1 MNEILI
7 IGAGG
12 QVGCELPAVLNK
24 LGRITATLRSDL
36 DLTDADRLR
45 SLVRTVKPDI
55 IVNAAAYTAVDR
67 AETEAALAMQIN
79 ATAPGIMAEESKRLG
94 CLLVHYST
102 DYVFDGIKK
111 SSYLESDS
119 TAPLNV
125 YGQSKLAGETA
136 IRATGCRHLILRTS
150 WVYGQGKNNFPAK
163 IIELAQSKSLL
174 GIVSDQRGSP
184 TWARLLAD
192 KTFALLNSVAENHAD
207 GTYHLASSDACTRY
221 ELAAEIIRLM
231 EISGKYPKLASL
243 KPATTS
249 EFPAPAERPRNSALD
264 CRKLMVEMNI
274 DLPEWKKQLEGYWRL
289 MRINL

>member
-1 MNEILI
+1 MNQILI
-7 IGAGG
+7 IGTGG
-12 QVGCELPAVLNK
+12 QVGRELPVALNK
-24 LGRITATLRSDL
+24 LGRITATQRSDL

-45 SLVRTVKPDI
+45 SLIRTVKPDI

-67 AETEAALAMQIN
+67 AETEAAIAMQIN

-102 DYVFDGIKK
+102 DYVFDGTKK

-125 YGQSKLAGETA
+125 YGKSKLAGETA

-150 WVYGQGKNNFPAK
+150 WVYGQGQNNFPAK
-163 IIELAQSKSLL
+163 IIDLAQSKALL
-174 GIVSDQRGSP
+174 GIVSDQCGSP

-192 KTFALLNSVAENHAD
+192 NTGTLIQAITENRAE

-243 KPATTS
+243 KTATTS

-264 CRKLMVEMNI
+264 CSKLLTEMKI
-274 DLPEWKKQLEGYWRL
+274 GLPSWKIQLEDYWRSL
-289 MRINL
+289 QTST